1 MNEEILVS
9 ELLQSTNQGFLNGQ
23 GFNYQT
29 NKFDGK
35 RLEYSSD
42 SKLVSSNN
50 HYSNCSDYTLDIA
63 IAMRNELFQ
72 QYPETKEKYFG
83 DFQTFQKYHSESGAD
98 GQYRFFAEKDRA
110 NPDALEQ
117 KEIKDFKLNEFKAG
131 DFLFVH
137 KGKDKANEGKEW
149 KHEAVVL
156 EENGKLVVVEM
167 RSKQLGFEKTPLEDW
182 LKAREGWGEMAR
194 GRFDFRT
201 EKPQAKMTVA
211 SPEGAPRPTPEK
223 HDGGEYEPRV
233 REGKPKPEP
242 EPTPTPTPT
251 PENIGNNGS
260 VGDKPTPPKADN
272 PPLDIVPNS
281 PAPSP
286 ISDPVTPQSTYE
298 NIGNNGSVGGE
309 LVTDLNGDGKITANE
324 INKNAINNASASDIS
339 KLINENQVMVPGS
352 SFLDRITGG
361 LITFMNDR
369 VANENTISKEAYDI
383 LLAKKE
389 EAKEREKEYFGGND
403 RDREYSSGRS
413 YSENS
418 SSGNNGPSNDG
429 PADNGPSYDGP
440 SDNGPSNNGP
450 SNDGPTDNGPSY
462 DGPSSDGPSNDTGR
476 STSENSNNN
485 GGVGGP

>member
-42 SKLVSSNN
+42 SKLVSNN
-50 HYSNCSDYTLDIA
+50 IHYSNCSDYTLDIA

-83 DFQTFQKYHSESGAD
+83 EFQTFQKYHSESGAD
-98 GQYRFFAEKDRA
+98 GQYRFFAEKDKT

-137 KGKDKANEGKEW
+137 KGKDKSNEGKEW
-149 KHEAVVL
+149 KHEAAVL
-156 EENGKLVVVEM
+156 EESGKLVVVEM

-211 SPEGAPRPTPEK
+211 SPEGAPRHTPEK

-242 EPTPTPTPT
+242 TPTPT

-260 VGDKPTPPKADN
+260 VGDKPAPPKTDN

-309 LVTDLNGDGKITANE
+309 LVTDLNGDGKISANE
-324 INKNAINNASASDIS
+324 INKNALNNASASDIS
-339 KLINENQVMVPGS
+339 KLISENQVMVPGS
-352 SFLDRITGG
+352 SFLDRLTGG
-361 LITFMNDR
+361 LITFMNDK

-389 EAKEREKEYFGGND
+389 EAKEKEREYFSGNNK
-403 RDREYSSGRS
+403 DREYSSERS

-418 SSGNNGPSNDG
+418 SSGNNSPSNDS
-429 PADNGPSYDGP
+429 PTDNSPSYDGP
-440 SDNGPSNNGP
+440 SDNGPA
-450 SNDGPTDNGPSY
+450 DN
-462 DGPSSDGPSNDTGR
+462 GPSNDTGR
-476 STSENSNNN
+476 STSENSNNS